1 MEPIYSMR
9 PLLAVLVSLF
19 AAFIILTLDKKP
31 NVRDAVSFIAAIIK
45 FSIVASMAPAILAGG
60 TIELNL
66 FTILPG
72 IDFKFRVDALGMV
85 FATISSLLWIF
96 AAVYSVGYM
105 RSSREHRQTRFFACF
120 AISLSA
126 AVGGAF
132 SANLFTLIIFYEVLS
147 LITYP
152 LVYHKETDES
162 WEGSKKYVVYL
173 VGTSKTLLLAAVAL
187 TYYFAGNLDFA
198 PHGLLENVS
207 ASPVLL
213 TIVYFCYL
221 FGFAKAG
228 VMPFHA
234 WLPAAMVAPTPVS
247 ALLHAVAVVKMG
259 VFCVLRV
266 VFHVFGI
273 SLMQSLNLGI
283 ATAYIVSFT
292 IIIASVYALTRDNLK
307 ARLAYSTVS
316 QLSYIILGAVLL
328 TPSSMVGGITH
339 IASHAFSKITL
350 FFCAGSIY
358 CAAHKTKVSELAG
371 IGKKLPWT
379 MTAFFIGSLSMIG
392 VPPAAG
398 FISKWYIAVGS
409 IEANDVVI
417 LAVLLI
423 SSILNAAYFLPITY
437 KAFFEKSDD
446 GHEHNSHGHSPTGAF
461 GDKHEEIKEIPMVV
475 IPLFITAILS
485 VLMGMYPDYFI
496 TLAKEVIK

>member
-1 MEPIYSMR
+1 M
-9 PLLAVLVSLF
+9 LAILVSLT
-19 AAFIILTLDKKP
+19 AALIILLLDKKP
-31 NVRDAVSFIAAIIK
+31 NLRDIVSFAAAIIK
-45 FSIVASMAPAILAGG
+45 FSIVASMAPVILGGG

-96 AAVYSVGYM
+96 ASVYSVGYM
-105 RSSREHRQTRFFACF
+105 RSSHEKSQTRFFACF
-120 AISLSA
+120 AVSLSA

-132 SANLFTLIIFYEVLS
+132 SANLFTLIIFYEALS
-147 LITYP
+147 LVTYP

-173 VGTSKTLLLAAVAL
+173 VGTSKIFLLAAIAL
-187 TYYFAGNLDFA
+187 TYYLAGNLDFSA
-198 PHGLLENVS
+198 QGTLAKVN
-207 ASPVLL
+207 ASPLLL
-213 TIVYFCYL
+213 TVVYFCYL

-266 VFHVFGI
+266 IFHVFGPA
-273 SLMQSLNLGI
+273 LLHSLNLGI
-283 ATAYIVSFT
+283 LTAYIVSFT
-292 IIIASVYALTRDNLK
+292 ILMASVYALTRDNLK

-316 QLSYIILGAVLL
+316 QLSYVILGAALL
-328 TPSSMVGGITH
+328 TPSGMVGGIVH
-339 IASHAFSKITL
+339 IANHAFSKITL

-358 CAAHKTKVSELAG
+358 CAAHKTNISELSG
-371 IGKKLPWT
+371 IGKKMPWT
-379 MTAFFIGSLSMIG
+379 MAAFFIASLSMIG

-398 FISKWYIAVGS
+398 FISKWYIAIGS
-409 IEANDVVI
+409 IEAEEIPI
-417 LAVLLI
+417 LAVVLI
-423 SSILNAAYFLPITY
+423 SSVLNAAYFLPITY
-437 KAFFEKSDD
+437 KAFFEKENE
-446 GHEHNSHGHSPTGAF
+446 GHRHESHGHSPIEAF
-461 GDKHEEIKEIPMVV
+461 GDKHEEIKEIPMVA
-475 IPLFITAILS
+475 IPLVITAIISIL
-485 VLMGMYPDYFI
+485 VGMYPDYFL
-496 TLAKEVIK
+496 TLAREVIR